1 MNNILVSMKKSVIGP
16 MCGIEKLNFKHQP
29 SVATCSG
36 SLPIRLWMFC
46 LLIAAVGLFGMK
58 VPAALAATY
67 YVSTTGSDRNAGTSL
82 KPFRTVQKAANLTK
96 PGDNILVKN
105 GIYTTTT
112 GDRLLNITRPG
123 TSNAYITFKAEN
135 PGGVVFDGRNNATA
149 YGIVLM
155 ETAAYIRIEGFEIRN
170 FSKGGILGSGSS
182 AKGVGSHD
190 VTIAKNRIHHIGRST
205 VSDCNDSYGRSGV
218 YTHQLTSKYT
228 IEGNAIHNVG
238 RLPSSCQEH
247 AYRHDHGLYLQGK
260 YVKVRN
266 NEFYD
271 FKAGWAIKVDGYW
284 GTEVGAT
291 ANSHVIS
298 GNTFRPDVRSDK
310 DGGGNIRFFN
320 NRSYLSRY
328 GYMKPPKNV
337 LIENNTFYKPDGVGY
352 KSAIIISND
361 ISSNFKGTVLKN
373 NKTTSKYLY
382 CEYLGSGIT
391 KNVTA
396 LNNITNAYDSLFT
409 LAQKV
414 NP

>member
-1 MNNILVSMKKSVIGP
+1 

-218 YTHQLTSKYT
+218 YTHQLTSKYLFQGNT
-228 IEGNAIHNVG
+228 IHDIG
-238 RLPSSCQEH
+238 RLPDSCQEH
-247 AYRHDHGLYLQGK
+247 AYKHDHGMYLQGK
-260 YVKVRN
+260 YQEAN
-266 NEFYD
+266 NNMFYNHG
-271 FKAGWAIKVDGYW
+271 AGWAIKVDGYW

-291 ANSHVIS
+291 ENSHVIA
-298 GNTFRPDVRSDK
+298 NNIFQPVVRTDPN
-310 DGGGNIRFFN
+310 GGGNIRFFN
-320 NRSYLSRY
+320 NGTYHSTY
-328 GYMKPPKNV
+328 GNMKPPKNV
-337 LIENNTFYKPDGVGY
+337 LIENNSFYKPDGIGT
-352 KSAIIISND
+352 KSAVVISNNT
-361 ISSNFKGTVLKN
+361 SSNFKGTVLRN
-373 NKTTSKYLY
+373 NKTSSKYLY
-382 CEYLGSGIT
+382 CEYLGSAIT

-396 LNNITNAYDSLFT
+396 INNSTNAYDSLFT
-409 LAQKV
+409 YAEKV